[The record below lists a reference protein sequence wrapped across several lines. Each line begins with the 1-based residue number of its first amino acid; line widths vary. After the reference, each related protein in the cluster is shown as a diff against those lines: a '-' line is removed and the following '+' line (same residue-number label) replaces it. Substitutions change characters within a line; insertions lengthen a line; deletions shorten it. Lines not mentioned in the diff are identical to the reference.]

1 MTVYD
6 KGKDV
11 PAARGG
17 VVYGDGRVTTG
28 EEGSGRGRLVGRRVL
43 LVVSGGIA
51 AYKAAELV
59 RRFRGEGAEVRV
71 VATAGALRFVGA
83 ATFQALSGNRV
94 RHDLWD
100 EEAEAAMG
108 HIELARWAEV
118 VVAAPASAHLLARLA
133 HGLADDLP
141 TTLVLATEAP
151 LLLVPAMNRVMWAHP
166 ATRANVALLRAR
178 GAVVLEPEEG
188 EQACGESGP
197 GRLPETPI
205 VVGAVLSLL
214 RPGSGKDA
222 LPAVLAGRRVVVTA
236 GPTREPLD
244 AVRYIGNRSSGR
256 MGYAVA
262 RAARRAGAEVV
273 LVSGPVAL
281 DSPAGVRAIR
291 VETALEMREA
301 ALAAARGADLFV
313 AVAAV
318 ADYRPARRETGKPAK
333 DPKGA
338 LLALVPNPDVV
349 AEVAR
354 LDPRPFVV
362 GFAAETGDLEE
373 HCRSKLERK
382 GLDMI
387 AGNLVGPDRGFDT
400 EENALHVFWRGG
412 EARLGPAPKDEL
424 ARRLV
429 ALVARRLAGEEGS

>member
-1 MTVYD
+1 
-6 KGKDV
+6 
-11 PAARGG
+11 
-17 VVYGDGRVTTG
+17 VTTD
-28 EEGSGRGRLVGRRVL
+28 EDGSGRGRLGGRRVL

-59 RRFRGEGAEVRV
+59 RRLRDEGAEVRV

-83 ATFQALSGNRV
+83 ATFQALSGHRV

-100 EEAEAAMG
+100 EGAEAAMG

-133 HGLADDLP
+133 HGLADDLA
-141 TTLVLATEAP
+141 TTLALAAEAP
-151 LLLVPAMNRVMWAHP
+151 LLLAPAMNRAMWRHP

-178 GAVVLEPEEG
+178 GARVLDPDEG
-188 EQACGESGP
+188 LQACGETGP
-197 GRLPETPI
+197 GRLPEPEAI
-205 VVGAVLSLL
+205 VAEIAALFA
-214 RPGSGKDA
+214 PGGENDPSSQA
-222 LPAVLAGRRVVVTA
+222 FAARRVVVTA

-244 AVRYIGNRSSGR
+244 DVRYIGNRSSGR

-262 RAARRAGAEVV
+262 RAARRMGAEVV

-281 DSPAGVRAIR
+281 DPPEGVRVIA
-291 VETALEMREA
+291 VETALEMRER
-301 ALAAARGADLFV
+301 ALEEARRADVFV

-318 ADYRPARRETGKPAK
+318 ADYRPARREAGKPAK
-333 DPKGA
+333 DPEG
-338 LLALVPNPDVV
+338 LRLTLVPNPDIV

-362 GFAAETGDLEE
+362 GFAAETVDLDA
-373 HCRSKLERK
+373 HCRAKLERK

-387 AGNLVGPDRGFDT
+387 AGNLVGPGRGFDT
-400 EENALHVFWRGG
+400 EENALRVFWRGG
-412 EARLGPAPKDEL
+412 DARLGPAPKEEL
-424 ARRLV
+424 ARLLM
-429 ALVARRLAGEEGS
+429 ALVARRLVGEERP